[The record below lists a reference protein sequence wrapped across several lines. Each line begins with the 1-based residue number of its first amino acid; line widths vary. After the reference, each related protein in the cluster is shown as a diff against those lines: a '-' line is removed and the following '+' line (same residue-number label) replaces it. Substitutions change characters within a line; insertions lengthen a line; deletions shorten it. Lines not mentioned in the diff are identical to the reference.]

1 MILDNDRR
9 RTVKVSVNVYVTGLN
24 KKRKKVEILEL
35 LMSYST

>member
-24 KKRKKVEILEL
+24 KKRKKEILEL